1 MLTYIL
7 SEINGDEYVY
17 IYYPEG
23 KKDVPGKV
31 GLSKDG
37 SNRIIEESKEDF
49 GKRYANHALNGIDL
63 SKKRGTVAWC

>member
-1 MLTYIL
+1 M
-7 SEINGDEYVY
+7 
-17 IYYPEG
+17 
-23 KKDVPGKV
+23 PGKV

-37 SNRIIEESKEDF
+37 GNRIIEESKEDF